1 MKKKITQ
8 LCRQLLGEL
17 SEMKH
22 INKVAETLQV
32 SPDVVRTCCRLL
44 DLALQPN
51 DTLDETVEQQLVKLK
66 EIASGEGMSLEEA
79 AQHLIAMRDRKSEVG
94 EHKFDKREYIKQRF
108 GVDPE
113 QALPDSFVGILYRD
127 ADRGIQLGELRH
139 KVVLESSTLAL
150 EEFVFHGSSS
160 PAEGDT
166 SVPPGYDEA
175 QERINS
181 RINNDFFGKVNWG
194 EETHPLLVGT
204 STQQPRQLK
213 SSQPK
218 TGQSPKK

>member
-1 MKKKITQ
+1 
-8 LCRQLLGEL
+8 
-17 SEMKH
+17 MKH

-32 SPDVVRTCCRLL
+32 SPDVVRNCCRLL

-51 DTLDETVEQQLVKLK
+51 DTLDETIEQQLVQLK
-66 EIASGEGMSLEEA
+66 EIASRESMSLEEA
-79 AQHLIAMRDRKSEVG
+79 AQHLIAMRNRKSEVG

-113 QALPDSFVGILYRD
+113 QASPDSFVGILYRD

-160 PAEGDT
+160 LAEGNT
-166 SVPPGYDEA
+166 SVPSGYDQA

-194 EETHPLLVGT
+194 EETHPLLIGT
-204 STQQPRQLK
+204 STPQPRQLK
-213 SSQPK
+213 SSHLK

>member
-1 MKKKITQ
+1 M
-8 LCRQLLGEL
+8 
-17 SEMKH
+17 
-22 INKVAETLQV
+22 
-32 SPDVVRTCCRLL
+32 L

-51 DTLDETVEQQLVKLK
+51 DTLDETVEQQLVQLK
-66 EIASGEGMSLEEA
+66 EIASREGMSLEEA
-79 AQHLIAMRDRKSEVG
+79 AQHLIAMRDSEALLRSADRKSEVG

-108 GVDPE
+108 GIDPE

-150 EEFVFHGSSS
+150 EEFVFHGSSLLG
-160 PAEGDT
+160 EGNT

-181 RINNDFFGKVNWG
+181 RIDNDFFSKVNWG

-204 STQQPRQLK
+204 STPQPRQLK

-218 TGQSPKK
+218 TAQSPKK

>member
-1 MKKKITQ
+1 M
-8 LCRQLLGEL
+8 
-17 SEMKH
+17 
-22 INKVAETLQV
+22 
-32 SPDVVRTCCRLL
+32 L
-44 DLALQPN
+44 DLALQSN
-51 DTLDETVEQQLVKLK
+51 DTLDETVEQQLVQLK
-66 EIASGEGMSLEEA
+66 ETASREGMSLEEA

-113 QALPDSFVGILYRD
+113 QASPDSFVGILYRD

-150 EEFVFHGSSS
+150 EELVFHGSSS
-160 PAEGDT
+160 PAEGNT
-166 SVPPGYDEA
+166 SIPPGYDEA

-181 RINNDFFGKVNWG
+181 RIDNDFFGKVNWG
-194 EETHPLLVGT
+194 EEIHPLLVGT
-204 STQQPRQLK
+204 STPQPRQLK